1 MKKITYLLLFT
12 ISLFVFNSCA
22 DKIDGTKDINFVSF
36 EVRTPTII
44 VEKDGSTTTDIHVY
58 TTQTTGSDR
67 TFGVE
72 VVDALTTVSSDAYTV
87 PTTVTIPANTNE
99 GTLSVTIADNNLV
112 EDPVTLVLQ
121 VTAAA
126 DVFVGNQA
134 NLKIQKHCALDVN
147 DFVGTYSGTTGS
159 GDETQV
165 VTSLDGSGNLQITGI
180 AVGWM
185 TGYWGEV
192 ITSMATLPMDVDL
205 ETGDFTIALTPYM
218 ETTWNGSPQPVYS
231 LSATGN
237 LNACSGT
244 MYLYY
249 DLVQAGQAFVGYYVY
264 QSTFTEIIKI
274 N

>member
-1 MKKITYLLLFT
+1 MKKITYLLLIT
-12 ISLFVFNSCA
+12 IAMFVFNGCT
-22 DKIDGTKDINFVSF
+22 DKVDTTKDLNLVSF

-44 VEKDGSTTTDIHVY
+44 VEKDGSTDTDIHVY
-58 TTQTTGSDR
+58 TTQTTSSDR

-72 VVDALTTVSSDAYTV
+72 VVEALTTVSADAYSV
-87 PTTVTIPANTNE
+87 PTTITVPANTND
-99 GTLSVTIADNNLV
+99 GTLTVTVSDNNLGV
-112 EDPVTLVLQ
+112 DPVTLGLR

-126 DVFVGNQA
+126 DLFVGNEA
-134 NLKIQKHCALDVN
+134 SLNIQKHCTLDIN
-147 DFVGTYSGTTGS
+147 DFVGAYSGTAGS
-159 GDETQV
+159 GDPTEV

-185 TGYWGEV
+185 ENYWGEV

-205 ETGDFTIALTPYM
+205 ETGDFTIALAPYM
-218 ETTWNGSPQPVYS
+218 ETTWDGSPQPGYS

-249 DLVQAGQAFVGYYVY
+249 DLVQAGQGFVGYYVY
-264 QSTFTEIIKI
+264 QSSFTEVITI